1 MTGRG
6 VRNVA
11 IIAAIAAV
19 VAFVPHGSSSAG
31 FVQTLLTI
39 AVNVLF
45 ALFAVQLYQRFR
57 TDIYGL
63 GDRHRAILYASI
75 GVFVLAMAGRDRLA
89 GSGPGTLLLI
99 VMIAAALGGLFAC
112 FRRWRAYRL

>member
-1 MTGRG
+1 VIPRG

-31 FVQTLLTI
+31 FVGTLLTI
-39 AVNVLF
+39 VLNVLF

-63 GDRHRAILYASI
+63 GDRHRLILYASI
-75 GVFVLAMAGRDRLA
+75 GAFVLAMAGRDRLA

-99 VMIAAALGGLFAC
+99 VMIAGALGGLFAC
-112 FRRWRAYRL
+112 FTRWRAYRL